1 MAIKPHDPRKVGD
14 PETVGA
20 EIGAILAEPAADLN
34 EELEQLSRAHG
45 VLREALQEN

>member
-14 PETVGA
+14 SEMVSA
-20 EIGAILAEPAADLN
+20 QVEAILAEPCLDLN

-45 VLREALQEN
+45 VLRDALQEN